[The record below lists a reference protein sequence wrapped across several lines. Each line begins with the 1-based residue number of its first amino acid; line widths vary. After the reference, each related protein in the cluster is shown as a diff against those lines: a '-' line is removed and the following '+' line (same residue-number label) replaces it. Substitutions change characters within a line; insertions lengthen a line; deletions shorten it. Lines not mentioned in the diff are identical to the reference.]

1 MQSAHIPV
9 QKGPSVDVPKA
20 DSEVNGPGH
29 QMGHVVAGVVVV
41 GVEQAVDPTS
51 VAHQDLM
58 LRPIG
63 VPLVFSRQQ
72 VKHDGLCGRDH
83 DNGAVLT
90 TANQPALTWQIYC
103 GRKFDVGLEKKQVKP
118 GFTNHQ
124 PRLVSKKNS
133 TEL

>member
-1 MQSAHIPV
+1 MLSSTTRCLSAHIPV

-20 DSEVNGPGH
+20 DGEVNRPGH

-58 LRPIG
+58 LRPVG

-90 TANQPALTWQIYC
+90 TAHQPALTWQKYC
-103 GRKFDVGLEKKQVKP
+103 SRKLDVGLEKII
-118 GFTNHQ
+118 
-124 PRLVSKKNS
+124 LVLVLDLSLLG
-133 TEL
+133 TV